1 MSGILFVIQI
11 LLDESQNEDVLTDGR
26 SSGARTSPVWDF
38 YVIHQD
44 TDGVDSHA
52 TCKRCGTRI
61 SLKTTSPTGNLTKH
75 LNVHGIKVADRM
87 KRPKSSLSQRSIQ
100 DFVKKKVEPMTAA
113 EKAAQDLKLTKLVCE
128 EFLPFH
134 IVNKESFIEYSKG
147 LNPSYVLPDRRNLSK
162 NLVPNLAGNIKKEI
176 SEDLEGALFVSI
188 SMDGWTSR
196 ITENYAVVNVHYI
209 NKNWEMKTA
218 CLDCS

>member
-1 MSGILFVIQI
+1 MSGILIVIQI

-75 LNVHGIKVADRM
+75 LNVHGIKG
-87 KRPKSSLSQRSIQ
+87 L
-100 DFVKKKVEPMTAA
+100 KVCDASVTPHAT
-113 EKAAQDLKLTKLVCE
+113 
-128 EFLPFH
+128 
-134 IVNKESFIEYSKG
+134 
-147 LNPSYVLPDRRNLSK
+147 
-162 NLVPNLAGNIKKEI
+162 AGNNHVPTMVTAEI
-176 SEDLEGALFVSI
+176 GARLI
-188 SMDGWTSR
+188 LQG
-196 ITENYAVVNVHYI
+196 H
-209 NKNWEMKTA
+209 
-218 CLDCS
+218 